1 MWNEHCSYKSSK
13 IHLRTLPTKAPW
25 VIQGPGENAG
35 VIDIG
40 DGLAVVFK
48 MESHNHPSYIE
59 PYQGATTGVG
69 GILRDVFTMGARPI
83 ACLNALSFG
92 DPKHPKTRALVAGV
106 VAGIGGYG
114 NSFGVPTVG
123 GEVRFHRRYDGNCLV
138 NAMAVGLAD
147 ADKIFYSAASG
158 VGMPIVYLGSKT
170 GRDGIHGASMASA
183 EFGADAEE
191 KRPTVQ
197 VGDPFSEKLL
207 LEACLEIMAK
217 GCVIAIQDMGAA
229 GLTCS
234 AVEMGAKGDLGV
246 TLNLDKVPCRETG
259 MSAYEMMLSESQE
272 RMLMVLKP
280 EKEQEA
286 EAIFRKWGLDFAV
299 VGETTPTKRFIVRHG
314 GATMADLPI
323 KELGDEAPVYDRP
336 FAETEKRKIVAAT
349 DVVPPMP
356 IAAALEKLIG
366 SPDLCSRRW
375 VWEQYDH
382 VIIGNTVQRPG
393 GDAAVVRINDGPKA
407 LALTSDVTPRYCEA
421 DPFEGGKQAVAE
433 AWRNLSAVG
442 AKPLALT
449 DNLNFGNPERP
460 EIMGQLVGCIRGI
473 GEAAR
478 VLDFPIV
485 SGNVSLYNETNGRA
499 ILPTPTIGG
508 VGVLD
513 DFTASM
519 TLRFKAEGEA
529 ILLIGETQGW
539 LGQSVYLRDICG
551 REEGAPPPVDLAAEK
566 RHGDFVRSLIRD
578 GLVTAAH
585 DISDGGLLVALAEMA
600 MASGIGAVL
609 EGPSAFPAHAF
620 WFGEDQGRYVVT
632 AKNADLIAQ
641 RATAAGV
648 TLTRLG
654 ATGGKALA
662 ISGERPIAVAQLK
675 ELIRELAAGLHGGSG
690 GVEHDPEK
698 WIPVFGKDHAP
709 SKTTLSA
716 RRRAQRAVTAR
727 RQARCVC
734 GEATDDTAAAER
746 NAGTERPHF
755 DAADLHDRQRLARAQ
770 QRHRPDGR
778 DRRRSRCRRC
788 SGWCRRRRAAADRG
802 HGAAARCREL
812 RLVALET
819 LQCFGTARLH
829 ARATGHEI
837 GPARG
842 ADGGRLLRRR
852 FRRCGGCRRG
862 RGGWR
867 GRGGRC
873 AGARRLRRFW
883 FCRFL
888 GRRCLLYWL
897 GGCRGGGWR
906 RGRERLHRGLAI
918 R

>member
-1 MWNEHCSYKSSK
+1 MGEGYEPSTPPVISNEPAITPELIAQHGLKPDEYARLVKLIGRTPSFTELGIFSAMWNEHCSYKSSK

-92 DPKHPKTRALVAGV
+92 DPKNPKTRELVSGV

-123 GEVRFHRRYDGNCLV
+123 GEVRFDRRYDGNILV
-138 NAMAVGLAD
+138 NAMAVGLAET
-147 ADKIFYSAASG
+147 DKIFYSAASG

-170 GRDGIHGASMASA
+170 GRDGIHGATMASA

-246 TLNLDKVPCRETG
+246 TLDLDKVPCRETG

-280 EKEQEA
+280 EKEKEA

-314 GATMADLPI
+314 GSVMADLPI
-323 KELGDEAPVYDRP
+323 KELGDEAPVYERP
-336 FAETEKRKIVAAT
+336 STTGAKPKIVQAA
-349 DVVPPMP
+349 DVVPPLRL
-356 IAAALEKLIG
+356 ADALEKLIG

-382 VIIGNTVQRPG
+382 VILGNTVQRPG
-393 GDAAVVRINDGPKA
+393 GDAAVVRINDGPRA

-433 AWRNLSAVG
+433 AWRNLTAVG
-442 AKPLALT
+442 ARPLAVT

-460 EIMGQLVGCIRGI
+460 EIMGQFIGCVRGI
-473 GEAAR
+473 GEACRA
-478 VLDFPIV
+478 LEFPVV
-485 SGNVSLYNETNGRA
+485 SGNVSLYNETNGQG
-499 ILPTPTIGG
+499 ILPTPTIGA
-508 VGVLD
+508 VGLID
-513 DFTASM
+513 EFTKSM
-519 TLRFKAEGEA
+519 TLAFKAEGET
-529 ILLIGETQGW
+529 ILLLGESRGW
-539 LGQSVYLRDICG
+539 LGQSLYLRDVCG
-551 REEGAPPPVDLAAEK
+551 REEGAPPPVDLAAER
-566 RHGDFVRSLIRD
+566 RHGDFVRKLIRD
-578 GLVTAAH
+578 GLVTAVH

-609 EGPSAFPAHAF
+609 EAPAGIAPHAF

-632 AKNADLIAQ
+632 AKNGEVIAQ
-641 RATAAGV
+641 RAQTAGV
-648 TLTRLG
+648 PLTRLG
-654 ATGGKALA
+654 GTGGGVLMVAN
-662 ISGERPIAVAQLK
+662 ERPLAVEDLK
-675 ELIRELAAGLHGGSG
+675 RHFEAWLPAYMAGSL
-690 GVEHDPEK
+690 
-698 WIPVFGKDHAP
+698 
-709 SKTTLSA
+709 
-716 RRRAQRAVTAR
+716 
-727 RQARCVC
+727 
-734 GEATDDTAAAER
+734 
-746 NAGTERPHF
+746 
-755 DAADLHDRQRLARAQ
+755 
-770 QRHRPDGR
+770 
-778 DRRRSRCRRC
+778 
-788 SGWCRRRRAAADRG
+788 
-802 HGAAARCREL
+802 
-812 RLVALET
+812 
-819 LQCFGTARLH
+819 
-829 ARATGHEI
+829 
-837 GPARG
+837 
-842 ADGGRLLRRR
+842 
-852 FRRCGGCRRG
+852 
-862 RGGWR
+862 
-867 GRGGRC
+867 
-873 AGARRLRRFW
+873 
-883 FCRFL
+883 
-888 GRRCLLYWL
+888 
-897 GGCRGGGWR
+897 
-906 RGRERLHRGLAI
+906 
-918 R
+918 